1 MRALLTV
8 NNKKGIVKFAKKLEK
23 LNVEMVSAGATY
35 EILKDSGIAVAN
47 VSTMIYQKNSL
58 NCIIKTLYTEVF
70 AAVDADRKD
79 TEHMNQ
85 LKNMGIQPFDM
96 VVINIHDFAEDIH
109 ESTDMTLKYIDVGGV
124 TLLKSASKNYKKI
137 VIVCEPEDYDLVIS
151 ELEDKGD
158 VSLETRKYLM
168 KKAFN
173 ILCDYD
179 NTIRDYIN
187 KTI

>member
-8 NNKKGIVKFAKKLEK
+8 NNKKKIVEFAKKLEE
-23 LNVEMVSAGATY
+23 LNVELVSAGATY
-35 EILKDSGIAVAN
+35 EVLKSSGVSVTD
-47 VSTMIYQKNSL
+47 VSTMIYHNNSL

-70 AAVDADRKD
+70 AAIDADRKD
-79 TEHMNQ
+79 MNHMHQ
-85 LKNMGIQPFDM
+85 LQSTGIKPFDI

-109 ESTDMTLKYIDVGGV
+109 DDTDTTLKYIDVGGV

-137 VIVCEPEDYDLVIS
+137 IIVCHPEDYDLVAS
-151 ELEDKGD
+151 ELKDNGD

-173 ILCDYD
+173 TFCDYD
-179 NTIRDYIN
+179 NEIRDYIN
-187 KTI
+187 RVI